1 MTFGSI
7 GGIHQVEL
15 SPDGLSL
22 AKNAEYKHIAVQDID
37 NDKSRL
43 TVFEGAMSMKGT
55 AGGICLQVPE
65 DMKTIPTQLS

>member
-22 AKNAEYKHIAVQDID
+22 AKNAEYKHIAGQDID

-43 TVFEGAMSMKGT
+43 TVFEGAH
-55 AGGICLQVPE
+55 ALGGRVFGAVLRILVF
-65 DMKTIPTQLS
+65 